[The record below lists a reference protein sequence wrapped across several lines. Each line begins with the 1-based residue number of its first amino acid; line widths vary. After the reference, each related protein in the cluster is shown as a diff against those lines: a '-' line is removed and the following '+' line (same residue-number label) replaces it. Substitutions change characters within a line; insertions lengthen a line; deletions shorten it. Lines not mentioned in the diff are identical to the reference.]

1 MPIVRKPK
9 ATLTTFSAAQK
20 EAALAAAPTG
30 VDAVDWSKGTTTSG
44 DGVAATLQALRRVR
58 SKNKQPTREQVA
70 IRLDR
75 EVLAKFRASGRGW
88 QTRVNA
94 ALVQWVKEHEIA

>member
-58 SKNKQPTREQVA
+58 GKNKQPTREQVA

-94 ALVQWVKEHEIA
+94 ALVQWVKEHEVA

>member
-30 VDAVDWSKGTTTSG
+30 VDAVDWSKGTTTTG

-58 SKNKQPTREQVA
+58 GKNKQPTREQVA

-94 ALVQWVKEHEIA
+94 ALVQWVKEHEVA

>member
-1 MPIVRKPK
+1 M
-9 ATLTTFSAAQK
+9 FSAAQK
-20 EAALAAAPTG
+20 AAALAAAPAG
-30 VDAVDWSKGTTTSG
+30 VDAVDWSQGTTTTG
-44 DGVAATLQALRRVR
+44 GGVSATVQALRRVR
-58 SKNKQPTREQVA
+58 GKNKQPTREQVA

-94 ALVQWVKEHEIA
+94 ALVQWVKEHEVA

>member
-1 MPIVRKPK
+1 MPTVRKPK

-20 EAALAAAPTG
+20 AAALTTAPVG
-30 VDAVDWSKGTTTSG
+30 ADAVDWSKGTSTAG
-44 DGVAATLQALRRVR
+44 GGVAATVQALRRVR
-58 SKNKQPTREQVA
+58 GKNKQPTREQVA

-94 ALVQWVKEHEIA
+94 ALVQWVKEHEVA